1 MPMGFVGG
9 SVRELLV
16 YICMP
21 EIGLGSSMKMPE
33 GMSLTKVFYK
43 HLEDLEECLFIMTQ
57 TT

>member
-1 MPMGFVGG
+1 MPTGFVRGL
-9 SVRELLV
+9 VRELLV

-43 HLEDLEECLFIMTQ
+43 HLEDLEECLFIMT
-57 TT
+57 